1 MYCLVVLSCRWSLYC
16 RMHCRTTFLL
26 STSLTSLEELGR
38 YNVVYGCVLTL
49 TQTLSTYTQWTYP
62 MGGVCVPWE
71 LFDQCES
78 SEEDL
83 GFECLYQPTTVARG
97 NPLLVS
103 APFAYNLSHTHTST
117 PLLLAIVTISS
128 PPFLPSPI
136 PSSSS
141 PSWPGPSGCDEAR
154 AGCAVGVGGG
164 QRRSR
169 VHIAQTNWMCLLSG
183 GWRDGG

>member
-1 MYCLVVLSCRWSLYC
+1 MTEVSAIRYVLSCAVMQVESVLQGALQD
-16 RMHCRTTFLL
+16 HIPPEHIPDFLGG
-26 STSLTSLEELGR
+26 TWQ
-38 YNVVYGCVLTL
+38 VQCCVWLCIDPNPPP
-49 TQTLSTYTQWTYP
+49 YIHTQWMYP
-62 MGGVCVPWE
+62 KGGLRVPWE

-103 APFAYNLSHTHTST
+103 APFAYDLSHMHVST
-117 PLLLAIVTISS
+117 LAASNCDNILPLPSSS
-128 PPFLPSPI
+128 PPWL
-136 PSSSS
+136 
-141 PSWPGPSGCDEAR
+141 GPSGCDEAR

-183 GWRDGG
+183 GCRDGG